1 MSEGMVF
8 FVEGQPEGKAR
19 PRFTRAG
26 ITFTPKKTVAYEER
40 IRDRFLQAGGKMVPY
55 GGYVFINVEAIFDI
69 PKSYPKKK
77 REACLCGGIRPDKKP
92 DADNILKAVLDALN
106 GVAYEDDRQV
116 VEVLCIKKYIGGDGW
131 KSYGMEP
138 GLYIG
143 IGMLGGSEHAE

>member
-1 MSEGMVF
+1 MPKNRRKRG
-8 FVEGQPEGKAR
+8 AR
-19 PRFTRAG
+19 KNCSSDAEDSRRLMRLMDELKG
-26 ITFTPKKTVAYEER
+26 
-40 IRDRFLQAGGKMVPY
+40 
-55 GGYVFINVEAIFDI
+55 
-69 PKSYPKKK
+69 
-77 REACLCGGIRPDKKP
+77 RPDKKP